1 MPGTRSGRRRHG
13 RRGQDFDEDSRSSST
28 SEYRSVDDDDDDEE
42 EELEEQEAEEG
53 ESAYDGSVAEEE
65 EGPGRSGLRG
75 RRSKKKKVPRSSSSA
90 PPSKTRRGGGGA
102 AAGASPGSPVAAS
115 GAAKREKE
123 EGRPGGA
130 GARARGALQSEGRRT
145 AAGGYSHTV
154 ESRLAISRANRGNTP
169 WNKGKSRSEED
180 VAKIRA
186 GVRARN
192 NLVAKRRRDAY
203 GLSASDDQRLRKQT
217 KYWRERVRRAR
228 VDNDR
233 RQEIRAENLRQW
245 QAVEAGLV
253 AAGRRGGRK
262 RPPAP
267 SGSEG
272 SSEEG
277 GNEERDHEEDSS
289 GEGGGDDDDEKDEG
303 GGAAASTGDRGDGDG
318 HRSDPHE
325 QQLQQQEQERL
336 EQKDRPLVSDDPVS
350 WTPHPLDA
358 VRDPSEVCP
367 GGGPGGL
374 ACCPACWSLS
384 ARYLVATAGELY
396 VLWTRMR
403 RHRHRVLPRLGAS
416 RLTPPL
422 PLLVFFP
429 CPRSSSSVVLMKRT
443 AADLVG
449 GTGGR
454 PAPGGLGGAVA
465 LAGANV
471 EVDPPDPRKGERR
484 VRDPGALPQR
494 QRRPQAGAGGG
505 TSSSS
510 TGSGNCRP
518 RAAPP
523 QGPASPGLLRGVGR
537 RRRRRAAVPA
547 PRGGPDA

>member
-13 RRGQDFDEDSRSSST
+13 RRGRDFDEDSRSSST
-28 SEYRSVDDDDDDEE
+28 SEYRSVDDDEEEE
-42 EELEEQEAEEG
+42 EELEEQEGEEG
-53 ESAYDGSVAEEE
+53 ESAYDGSGAEEE

-75 RRSKKKKVPRSSSSA
+75 RRNKKKKVPRSSASA
-90 PPSKTRRGGGGA
+90 PSKTRRGGSSA
-102 AAGASPGSPVAAS
+102 AAGASSEGPAAMS

-123 EGRPGGA
+123 ERPG
-130 GARARGALQSEGRRT
+130 GALQSEGRRT

-253 AAGRRGGRK
+253 AAGRRRGRK

-267 SGSEG
+267 SGSEA
-272 SSEEG
+272 SSEEEG
-277 GNEERDHEEDSS
+277 GNEERDHEEGSS
-289 GEGGGDDDDEKDEG
+289 GEGEGGGDDDEEKDEG
-303 GGAAASTGDRGDGDG
+303 GGAAASAGDGGDGDG
-318 HRSDPHE
+318 HRSGPHE

-350 WTPHPLDA
+350 WTPHPLDE

-367 GGGPGGL
+367 GGGPGGF
-374 ACCPACWSLS
+374 ACCPACWSAS
-384 ARYLVATAGELY
+384 ARYLVATAEELY
-396 VLWTRMR
+396 VRYFVD
-403 RHRHRVLPRLGAS
+403 RVPAAS
-416 RLTPPL
+416 
-422 PLLVFFP
+422 
-429 CPRSSSSVVLMKRT
+429 
-443 AADLVG
+443 
-449 GTGGR
+449 
-454 PAPGGLGGAVA
+454 A
-465 LAGANV
+465 LALLA
-471 EVDPPDPRKGERR
+471 
-484 VRDPGALPQR
+484 
-494 QRRPQAGAGGG
+494 RP
-505 TSSSS
+505 
-510 TGSGNCRP
+510 
-518 RAAPP
+518 
-523 QGPASPGLLRGVGR
+523 
-537 RRRRRAAVPA
+537 
-547 PRGGPDA
+547 